1 VELRQLNY
9 FACLYREGTMT
20 RAAQR
25 LNIVQPALSTQIAK
39 LESEFGQTLFERTPK
54 GMVPTEAGTRAFEL
68 FAPLLDQLVQAR
80 QSVADARSDVTG
92 QIRIGLV
99 ASATNAALVDTL
111 AHFVQH
117 HPNIQIYVTLG
128 FSVELIDKLRNQE
141 LDTIVINQ
149 TFGDEGF
156 DSREILDEDLVLAAG
171 AQTVLDIE
179 VPVPLYSLGAL
190 NLVLPSRRHGLRR
203 AIEDVVRAHTIELEP
218 HLEIDDASV
227 IEGLIR
233 QTNYVS
239 ILPASMVNRGL
250 LAGALRAYPLA
261 PPGMSRRMICL
272 HDPARPGTP
281 METAFIDM
289 LAEKLRALEEATTT
303 LAFAHLENQHETA

>member
-1 VELRQLNY
+1 
-9 FACLYREGTMT
+9 MT

-80 QSVADARSDVTG
+80 RSLADDRSDVTG

-117 HPNIQIYVTLG
+117 HPNIRIYVTLG

-156 DSREILDEDLVLAAG
+156 DSREILDEDLVLAVG

-179 VPVPLYSLGAL
+179 VPVPLYALGAL
-190 NLVLPSRRHGLRR
+190 DLVLPSRRHGLRR

-218 HLEIDDASV
+218 HLEIDDATV
-227 IEGLIR
+227 IEGESSKPITCR
-233 QTNYVS
+233 S
-239 ILPASMVNRGL
+239 CPPAW
-250 LAGALRAYPLA
+250 
-261 PPGMSRRMICL
+261 
-272 HDPARPGTP
+272 
-281 METAFIDM
+281 
-289 LAEKLRALEEATTT
+289 
-303 LAFAHLENQHETA
+303 

>member
-1 VELRQLNY
+1 
-9 FACLYREGTMT
+9 MT

-54 GMVPTEAGTRAFEL
+54 GMVPTEAGKRAFEL

-80 QSVADARSDVTG
+80 RSLADDRSDATA

-111 AHFVQH
+111 AYFVQH
-117 HPNIQIYVTLG
+117 HPNIRIYVTLG

-149 TFGDEGF
+149 TFGDEAF
-156 DSREILDEDLVLAAG
+156 DCRDILDEDLVLVSG
-171 AQTVLDIE
+171 AQTVLNID
-179 VPVPLYSLGAL
+179 VPVPLHALGPL

-218 HLEIDDASV
+218 HLEIDDATL
-227 IEGLIR
+227 IEGLIQ

-250 LAGALRAYPLA
+250 LTGALRAYPLA

-272 HDPARPGTP
+272 HDPTRPGTP

-289 LAEKLRALEEATTT
+289 LAERLRALEEATTT
-303 LAFAHLENQHETA
+303 LAFAHLENQHETT